1 MPYALSNEVKL
12 YYEETGNGYPIIF
25 VHEFGS
31 DIREWEQQLRFFSR
45 EYRCIA
51 YNARGYTPSDVP
63 DRPEDYGFEH
73 SVDDIANLMKHLNI
87 KEAHIVG
94 LSMGA
99 YASLVFGI
107 RYPKM
112 AKSLVIAGV
121 GSGAMPDD
129 RESFYKMANETAD
142 VFLNEGSNS
151 AAQLIGHSGSRI
163 QLLNKDPRGW
173 NEFMKHLSEHS
184 EKGSAFTMQQYQA
197 LRPSLM
203 DFEKEFN
210 KMNTPVLLA
219 LGDEDELC
227 LEINIYL
234 KRQIST
240 AGLWICPRTGHA
252 INLEEPLEFNSMVS
266 KFLSTVERGRWT
278 SRSIE
283 SLKDIK

>member
-1 MPYALSNEVKL
+1 MPYALSNGVRL
-12 YYEETGNGYPIIF
+12 YYEETGKGYPIIF

-31 DIREWEQQLRFFSR
+31 DLREWEQQLRFFAR

-63 DRPEDYGFEH
+63 DKPEDYGFMH
-73 SVDDIANLMKHLNI
+73 SVDDIANLMKDLNI

-121 GSGAMPDD
+121 GSGSMPED

-142 VFLNEGSNS
+142 VFLNEGSKS
-151 AAQLIGHSGSRI
+151 AAKIIGHSGSRI

-173 NEFMKHLSEHS
+173 NEFMKHLGEHS

-203 DFEKEFN
+203 DFEKEFKKIN
-210 KMNTPVLLA
+210 IPVLLA

-240 AGLWICPRTGHA
+240 AALWICPRTGHA
-252 INLEEPLEFNSMVS
+252 INLEEPSEFNSMVS
-266 KFLSTVERGRWT
+266 KFLSTVERGGWT